1 MKTFHSLLH
10 NDLFK
15 GCLRFYNGAS
25 PQWRPEE
32 KWPFS
37 QTDLLK
43 KAMSFISDE
52 EQPYDTFEEI
62 RFAESRKVKNVSH
75 KDPFYPAPW
84 HGNEEKERYLHN
96 CALNLLSSQGGKCK
110 VLREKGELGKVSWF
124 TLKKILEYYI
134 QDFEKFMK
142 IVNDLQKTPEE
153 IIEMFGLKEIYLKD
167 KTQKSIENELF
178 YQRYSGVSDM
188 SHYYNDRIIWEIA
201 QCADGDKLIENH
213 CINDSGEYWSEKILS
228 ELSDE
233 DLGKNIEEYICSDDD
248 SEDESWKEMFPDGMN
263 SDEEFEWATWKEKRT
278 KEKRQKRWEEKK
290 KIREE
295 MKKKEEAQKEI
306 ENRSS
311 KMRQNLIN
319 SIIEEFSNVDP
330 KTGDIPELSDLW
342 EKIEKIYEED
352 KKMIMQVMEKK
363 KRDEIINKFPEEMRK
378 KSIANY
384 ADYYGLHVENV
395 SICDVFYTS
404 ASIRG
409 WANEYGN

>member
-1 MKTFHSLLH
+1 RS
-10 NDLFK
+10 
-15 GCLRFYNGAS
+15 
-25 PQWRPEE
+25 RPGFC
-32 KWPFS
+32 P
-37 QTDLLK
+37 T
-43 KAMSFISDE
+43 
-52 EQPYDTFEEI
+52 
-62 RFAESRKVKNVSH
+62 
-75 KDPFYPAPW
+75 PW
-84 HGNEEKERYLHN
+84 FPNEEMDRYLHN
-96 CALNLLSSQGGKCK
+96 CALDLLSSQGANCK

-167 KTQKSIENELF
+167 KSQKSIENELF

-188 SHYYNDRIIWEIA
+188 SHYYDDGRIWEISP
-201 QCADGDKLIENH
+201 CVDGDKLIEKKL
-213 CINDSGEYWSEKILS
+213 DESSGEYWSEKILS

-233 DLGKNIEEYICSDDD
+233 DLGKNIEEYVCPDDD
-248 SEDESWKEMFPDGMN
+248 DDADESWKEMFPDGMN
-263 SDEEFEWATWKEKRT
+263 SDEEFEWAIGKGQRT

-311 KMRQNLIN
+311 KLRQNLIN

-330 KTGDIPELSDLW
+330 KTGDIPELSYLW
-342 EKIEKIYEED
+342 EKIEKIYKED
-352 KKMIMQVMEKK
+352 KKKIMEVMEKK
-363 KRDEIINKFPEEMRK
+363 KRDEFINKIPEEMRK

-384 ADYYGLHVENV
+384 ADYYDLIVENV
-395 SICDVFYTS
+395 SIYDVFCSS
-404 ASIRG
+404 AGIWG
-409 WANEYGN
+409 WATQYGN